1 MGKFYVA
8 KVYLSFFKDTR
19 QQAAEVFGSKKHRCD
34 INADELKEA
43 YQFSRIINHHQG
55 FSLIK
60 NVSDKHKWNVR
71 LSNIAQ
77 IWTEGCI
84 IKSDLM
90 KEIART
96 LTNDTPLLFTK
107 PWASQLKASHAAIQ
121 KVVTSCIASELHTPC
136 LMEAL
141 NYFHG
146 VKIADRSAN
155 IIQAQRDYFG
165 AHTYERKDDSSGK
178 KYHSDWTSE
187 V

>member
-1 MGKFYVA
+1 
-8 KVYLSFFKDTR
+8 
-19 QQAAEVFGSKKHRCD
+19 
-34 INADELKEA
+34 
-43 YQFSRIINHHQG
+43 
-55 FSLIK
+55 
-60 NVSDKHKWNVR
+60 
-71 LSNIAQ
+71 
-77 IWTEGCI
+77 
-84 IKSDLM
+84 M

-146 VKIADRSAN
+146 VKIADSSTN